1 MHEIHIAH
9 FWLEFDRLFRGSYRS
24 SHVMPMS
31 IQYAALLPAIPLTR
45 SITSCSS
52 DTMNHDAVN
61 PDLSVPPYATRQA
74 PRAKHNVRRAVTTAV
89 LGQILEWYDF
99 FLYGTAAALVFGKL
113 FFPVGSDPLTG
124 TIAAFG
130 GFTVGF
136 IARPIGGVLC
146 GHIGDRY
153 GRKVVMMLTLM
164 TMGSATVLMGMLPT
178 YQQIGIAA
186 PVLLVLLRILQG
198 LAAGGEWS
206 GSILLIH
213 ENAPQSKR
221 GALAAWSPCGAA
233 FGFVLSTAAF
243 LLVQNLPSA
252 DFQSWGWRLP
262 FLGSAALVALG
273 LWMRRSVGE
282 SAAFA
287 EVKATRHESRMPVI
301 EVLRQCPREVLTV
314 FGLRFGEGGASY
326 IFFAFS
332 IAYGQFLGIK
342 SSWILSGLTISMLLM
357 IPVSL
362 FFGHVTDKVGRKP
375 VYLAGAV
382 AMVLVSW
389 PYFSLLGSGEYWKII
404 AALIL
409 ANSLTLGILEGAQP
423 AFISEML
430 PVHLRFSGLGIG
442 RELSSV
448 LGGGLSPMIATALLA
463 HYRSAAPV
471 AIYLGALGLI
481 TVIATLLARETFP
494 KAMRLAAREHDAT
507 TSTHH

>member
-1 MHEIHIAH
+1 MSCRCHPHNP
-9 FWLEFDRLFRGSYRS
+9 FDFF
-24 SHVMPMS
+24 
-31 IQYAALLPAIPLTR
+31 AL
-45 SITSCSS
+45 S
-52 DTMNHDAVN
+52 DTMNPDAVN
-61 PDLSVPPYATRQA
+61 SDLGAPPIAKRHA
-74 PRAKHNVRRAVTTAV
+74 PRAKQGVRRAVTTAV

-153 GRKVVMMLTLM
+153 GRKVVMMLTLL
-164 TMGSATVLMGMLPT
+164 TMGSATVLMGVLPT

-233 FGFVLSTAAF
+233 FGFVLSTGAF

-262 FLGSAALVALG
+262 FLASAALVALG

-301 EVLRQCPREVLTV
+301 DVLRQCPREVLTV

-342 SSWILSGLTISMLLM
+342 SSWILSGLTLSMLLM

-362 FFGHVTDKVGRKP
+362 FFGYVTDKVGRKP
-375 VYLAGAV
+375 VYLAGAI
-382 AMVLVSW
+382 AMVLVAW
-389 PYFSLLGSGEYWKII
+389 PYFTLLGSGEYWKII

-471 AIYLGALGLI
+471 AIYLGALGLV

>member
-1 MHEIHIAH
+1 MLA
-9 FWLEFDRLFRGSYRS
+9 S
-24 SHVMPMS
+24 SS
-31 IQYAALLPAIPLTR
+31 PAR
-45 SITSCSS
+45 
-52 DTMNHDAVN
+52 DTG
-61 PDLSVPPYATRQA
+61 T
-74 PRAKHNVRRAVTTAV
+74 VRRAVTTAV

-136 IARPIGGVLC
+136 IARPVGGVLC

-153 GRKVVMMLTLM
+153 GRKTVMMLTLL
-164 TMGSATVLMGMLPT
+164 TMGTATVCMGLLPT
-178 YQQIGIAA
+178 YRQVGIAA
-186 PVLLVLLRILQG
+186 PVGLVLLRILQG

-213 ENAPQSKR
+213 ESAPASKR

-243 LLVQNLPSA
+243 LLAQTLSPA
-252 DFQSWGWRLP
+252 DFLSWGWRVP
-262 FLGSAALVALG
+262 FLCSTVLVVLG
-273 LWMRRSVGE
+273 LWMRRSVDE
-282 SAAFA
+282 SAEFV
-287 EVKATRHESRMPVI
+287 EVKATQRESRMPIV
-301 EVLRQCPREVLTV
+301 EVLRRCPRQVLTV

-342 SSWILSGLTISMLLM
+342 STWILSGLTVSMLLM

-362 FFGHVTDKVGRKP
+362 AMGHVTDKIGRKP
-375 VYLAGAV
+375 VYLAGAM
-382 AMVLVSW
+382 AMVLVAY
-389 PYFSLLGSGEYWKII
+389 PYFVLLGSGVLWKVI

-409 ANSLTLGILEGAQP
+409 ANSITLGILEGAQP
-423 AFISEML
+423 AFISELL
-430 PVHLRFSGLGIG
+430 PVPLRFSGLGIG
-442 RELSSV
+442 REISSV

-463 HYRSAAPV
+463 HYRSTTPV
-471 AIYLGALGLI
+471 AIYLVALGLI
-481 TVIATLLARETFP
+481 TVLATCIAPETFP
-494 KAMRLAAREHDAT
+494 RAARLAARQPADAVT
-507 TSTHH
+507 A

>member
-1 MHEIHIAH
+1 MDAGI
-9 FWLEFDRLFRGSYRS
+9 L
-24 SHVMPMS
+24 
-31 IQYAALLPAIPLTR
+31 
-45 SITSCSS
+45 TSCFPII
-52 DTMNHDAVN
+52 MNPDAVN
-61 PDLSVPPYATRQA
+61 PHLSAPSSTTRPVPRTRTA
-74 PRAKHNVRRAVTTAV
+74 ARRAVTTAV

-153 GRKVVMMLTLM
+153 GRKVVMMLTLL
-164 TMGSATVLMGMLPT
+164 TMGSATALMGVLPT

-186 PVLLVLLRILQG
+186 PVMLVLLRIMQG

-233 FGFVLSTAAF
+233 LGFVLSTGAF
-243 LLVQNLPSA
+243 LLVQNLSST

-262 FLGSAALVALG
+262 FLGSTALVVLG

-287 EVKATRHESRMPVI
+287 EVKATRHQSRMPVI
-301 EVLRQCPREVLTV
+301 EVLKQCPREVLTV
-314 FGLRFGEGGASY
+314 FGLRFGEGAASY

-332 IAYGQFLGIK
+332 LAYGQFVGIK
-342 SSWILSGLTISMLLM
+342 SAWILSGLTISMLLM
-357 IPVSL
+357 IPVTL

-375 VYLAGAV
+375 VYLAGAI
-382 AMVLVSW
+382 AIVLVAW
-389 PYFSLLGSGEYWKII
+389 PYFVLLGSGEYWKVLV
-404 AALIL
+404 ALIL
-409 ANSLTLGILEGAQP
+409 ANSITLGMLEGAQP

-442 RELSSV
+442 REVSSV

-463 HYRSAAPV
+463 HYRSALPV
-471 AIYLGALGLI
+471 ALYLGALGLV
-481 TVIATLLARETFP
+481 TVVATLLARETYP
-494 KAMRLAAREHDAT
+494 KAMRIAAREQAQ
-507 TSTHH
+507 

>member
-1 MHEIHIAH
+1 MSASTTAQVP
-9 FWLEFDRLFRGSYRS
+9 LQRS
-24 SHVMPMS
+24 SM
-31 IQYAALLPAIPLTR
+31 L
-45 SITSCSS
+45 
-52 DTMNHDAVN
+52 
-61 PDLSVPPYATRQA
+61 
-74 PRAKHNVRRAVTTAV
+74 RRAVATAV

-113 FFPVGSDPLTG
+113 FFPVGNDPLTG

-136 IARPIGGVLC
+136 IARPIGGMLC

-153 GRKVVMMLTLM
+153 GRKVVMMATLL
-164 TMGSATVLMGMLPT
+164 TMGTATVLMGLLPT
-178 YQQIGIAA
+178 YHQIGIAA
-186 PVLLVLLRILQG
+186 PILLVLLRILQG

-213 ENAPQSKR
+213 ENAPPTRR
-221 GALAAWSPCGAA
+221 GALAAWSPSGAA
-233 FGFVLSTAAF
+233 FGFVLSTGAF
-243 LLVQNLPSA
+243 LLAQQLSA
-252 DFQSWGWRLP
+252 DDFQSWGWRVP
-262 FLGSAALVALG
+262 FLASVALVVLG

-282 SAAFA
+282 SADFA
-287 EVKATRHESRMPVI
+287 QVKETRHESRMPVLD
-301 EVLRQCPREVLTV
+301 VLRQCPREVLTV

-342 SSWILSGLTISMLLM
+342 SSWILGGLTLSMLLM

-362 FFGHVTDKVGRKP
+362 LVGHITDKVGRKP
-375 VYLAGAV
+375 VYLAGALC
-382 AMVLVSW
+382 MVLVAW
-389 PYFSLLGSGEYWKII
+389 PYFVLLGSGEHWKIL

-409 ANSLTLGILEGAQP
+409 ANSVTLGILEGAQP

-442 RELSSV
+442 REISSV
-448 LGGGLSPMIATALLA
+448 LGGGLSPVIATALLS
-463 HYRSAAPV
+463 HYRSGAPV

-481 TVIATLLARETFP
+481 TVIATCFARETYP
-494 KAMRLAAREHDAT
+494 KAMREQFRREAR
-507 TSTHH
+507 

>member
-1 MHEIHIAH
+1 M
-9 FWLEFDRLFRGSYRS
+9 
-24 SHVMPMS
+24 
-31 IQYAALLPAIPLTR
+31 
-45 SITSCSS
+45 
-52 DTMNHDAVN
+52 TMNPDAVN
-61 PDLSVPPYATRQA
+61 PDLSAPTLAARPA
-74 PRAKHNVRRAVTTAV
+74 PRGVSNVQRAVTTAV

-113 FFPVGSDPLTG
+113 FFPVGTDPLTG

-153 GRKVVMMLTLM
+153 GRKVVMMLTLL
-164 TMGSATVLMGMLPT
+164 TMGSATMLMGLLPT
-178 YQQIGIAA
+178 YHQIGIAA

-213 ENAPQSKR
+213 ENAPQSRR

-233 FGFVLSTAAF
+233 LGFVLSTAAF
-243 LLVQNLPSA
+243 LLVQNLPSG
-252 DFQSWGWRLP
+252 DFQSWGWRIP
-262 FLGSAALVALG
+262 FVASAALVALG

-287 EVKATRHESRMPVI
+287 EVKATRHASRMPVI
-301 EVLRQCPREVLTV
+301 EVLKQCPREVLTV

-342 SSWILSGLTISMLLM
+342 SSWILGGLTISMLLM

-362 FFGHVTDKVGRKP
+362 LSGHITDKVGRKP
-375 VYLAGAV
+375 VYLVGAI
-382 AMVLVSW
+382 AMVLVAW
-389 PYFSLLGSGEYWKII
+389 PYFSLLGSGEYWKVI
-404 AALIL
+404 AALLL

-448 LGGGLSPMIATALLA
+448 LGGGLSPMIATAMLA
-463 HYRSAAPV
+463 HYRSAVPV
-471 AIYLGALGLI
+471 AIYLGGLGLV
-481 TVIATLLARETFP
+481 TAIATLLARETFP
-494 KAMRLAAREHDAT
+494 KAMRSAAHQRSE
-507 TSTHH
+507 

>member
-1 MHEIHIAH
+1 MFIVK
-9 FWLEFDRLFRGSYRS
+9 RKSN
-24 SHVMPMS
+24 
-31 IQYAALLPAIPLTR
+31 
-45 SITSCSS
+45 TSCSFVLPIA
-52 DTMNHDAVN
+52 MNPDAVN
-61 PDLSVPPYATRQA
+61 PDLSVSPPLATRAA
-74 PRAKHNVRRAVTTAV
+74 PRTRSNVRRAATTAV

-130 GFTVGF
+130 VFTVGF

-146 GHIGDRY
+146 GHIGDRH
-153 GRKVVMMLTLM
+153 GRKVVMMLTLL
-164 TMGSATVLMGMLPT
+164 TMGSATVLMGVLPT

-186 PVLLVLLRILQG
+186 PALLVLLRILQG

-221 GALAAWSPCGAA
+221 GALSAWSPCGAA
-233 FGFVLSTAAF
+233 FGFVLSTGAF
-243 LLVQNLPSA
+243 MLAHNLPSG
-252 DFQSWGWRLP
+252 DFLSWGWRLP
-262 FLGSAALVALG
+262 FLASAVLVALG

-287 EVKATRHESRMPVI
+287 EVKATHHQSRMPLI

-342 SSWILSGLTISMLLM
+342 SSWILGGLTLSMLLM

-362 FFGHVTDKVGRKP
+362 FCGYLTDKVGRKP
-375 VYLAGAV
+375 VYLAGAIAMLLV
-382 AMVLVSW
+382 AW
-389 PYFSLLGSGEYWKII
+389 PYFALLGSGVYWEVIT
-404 AALIL
+404 ALLL
-409 ANSLTLGILEGAQP
+409 ANSLTLGILEGSQP

-463 HYRSAAPV
+463 HYRSAMPV
-471 AIYLGALGLI
+471 ALYLGALGLV
-481 TVIATLLARETFP
+481 TVIATLFARETFP
-494 KAMRLAAREHDAT
+494 RAMRIAARQQAD
-507 TSTHH
+507 

>member
-1 MHEIHIAH
+1 MNPHATATLSPSPSI
-9 FWLEFDRLFRGSYRS
+9 RS
-24 SHVMPMS
+24 
-31 IQYAALLPAIPLTR
+31 TG
-45 SITSCSS
+45 T
-52 DTMNHDAVN
+52 
-61 PDLSVPPYATRQA
+61 
-74 PRAKHNVRRAVTTAV
+74 VRRAVTTAV

-136 IARPIGGVLC
+136 IARPVGGVLC

-153 GRKVVMMLTLM
+153 GRKTVMMLTLL
-164 TMGSATVLMGMLPT
+164 TMGTATVCMGLLPT

-186 PVLLVLLRILQG
+186 PIGLVLLRILQG

-213 ENAPQSKR
+213 ESAPASKR

-243 LLVQNLPSA
+243 LLAQTLTPS
-252 DFQSWGWRLP
+252 DFLSWGWRVP
-262 FLGSAALVALG
+262 FLCSVVLVVLG
-273 LWMRRSVGE
+273 LWMRRSVEE
-282 SAAFA
+282 SADFA
-287 EVKATRHESRMPVI
+287 QVKTTHRESRMPVV
-301 EVLRQCPREVLTV
+301 EVLRRCPRQVLTV

-332 IAYGQFLGIK
+332 IAYGQFLGLK
-342 SSWILSGLTISMLLM
+342 STWILSGLTVSMLLM

-362 FFGHVTDKVGRKP
+362 LMGHLTDKIGRKP
-375 VYLAGAV
+375 VYLAGAI
-382 AMVLVSW
+382 AMVLVAY
-389 PYFSLLGSGEYWKII
+389 PYFTLLGSGVLWKVI

-409 ANSLTLGILEGAQP
+409 ANSITLGILEGAQP
-423 AFISEML
+423 AFISELL

-463 HYRSAAPV
+463 HYRSPTPV
-471 AIYLGALGLI
+471 AIYLVALAMV
-481 TVIATLLARETFP
+481 TVVATCIAPETFP
-494 KAMRLAAREHDAT
+494 RAARQQAKLDAEPVVA
-507 TSTHH
+507 

>member
-1 MHEIHIAH
+1 
-9 FWLEFDRLFRGSYRS
+9 
-24 SHVMPMS
+24 
-31 IQYAALLPAIPLTR
+31 
-45 SITSCSS
+45 
-52 DTMNHDAVN
+52 MNSDAVN
-61 PDLSVPPYATRQA
+61 SDLSA
-74 PRAKHNVRRAVTTAV
+74 PLASGRSAAAPSQVRRAVTTAV
-89 LGQILEWYDF
+89 LGQVLEWYDF

-146 GHIGDRY
+146 GHLGDRY
-153 GRKVVMMLTLM
+153 GRKLVTMLTLFA
-164 TMGSATVLMGMLPT
+164 MGSATMLMGALPT
-178 YQQIGIAA
+178 YQQIGLAA
-186 PVLLVLLRILQG
+186 PALLVCLRIVQG

-233 FGFVLSTAAF
+233 LGFVLSTGAF
-243 LLVQNLPSA
+243 LLVRNLATS
-252 DFQSWGWRLP
+252 DFLSWGWRIP
-262 FLGSAALVALG
+262 FLCSAALVVLG

-287 EVKATRHESRMPVI
+287 QAKSRRRESRMPVI
-301 EVLRQCPREVLTV
+301 EVLRQCPREVLTI

-342 SSWILSGLTISMLLM
+342 SNWILGGLTLSMLLM
-357 IPVSL
+357 IPFSL
-362 FFGHVTDKVGRKP
+362 FFGYLTDKVGRKP
-375 VYLAGAV
+375 VYLAGAI
-382 AMVLVSW
+382 AMVLVAW
-389 PYFSLLGSGEYWKII
+389 PYFALLGSGEYWKVIT
-404 AALIL
+404 ALVL

-423 AFISEML
+423 AFISELL

-442 RELSSV
+442 REISSV

-463 HYRSAAPV
+463 HYRSATPV
-471 AIYLGALGLI
+471 ALYLGVLGLI
-481 TVIATLLARETFP
+481 TVIATLLARETYP
-494 KAMRLAAREHDAT
+494 KAMRIKARQQAE
-507 TSTHH
+507 

>member
-1 MHEIHIAH
+1 
-9 FWLEFDRLFRGSYRS
+9 
-24 SHVMPMS
+24 
-31 IQYAALLPAIPLTR
+31 
-45 SITSCSS
+45 
-52 DTMNHDAVN
+52 MNPDAVN
-61 PDLSVPPYATRQA
+61 SDLSMPLASQRTVRSAS
-74 PRAKHNVRRAVTTAV
+74 NVRRAVTTAV

-153 GRKVVMMLTLM
+153 GRKVVMMLTLL
-164 TMGSATVLMGMLPT
+164 TMGTATALMGVLPT
-178 YQQIGIAA
+178 YHQIGIAA

-213 ENAPQSKR
+213 ENAPRSRR

-233 FGFVLSTAAF
+233 LGFVLSTGAF
-243 LLVQNLPSA
+243 LLVQNLSSV
-252 DFQSWGWRLP
+252 DFLSWGWRVP
-262 FLGSAALVALG
+262 FLCSVALVALG

-282 SAAFA
+282 STAFA

-301 EVLRQCPREVLTV
+301 EVLRQCPREVATI

-326 IFFAFS
+326 LFFAFS

-342 SSWILSGLTISMLLM
+342 SNWILSGLTLSMLLM

-362 FFGHVTDKVGRKP
+362 FFGYLTDKVGRKP
-375 VYLAGAV
+375 VYLAGAI
-382 AMVLVSW
+382 AMVLVAW
-389 PYFSLLGSGEYWKII
+389 PYFALIGSGEYWKIV
-404 AALIL
+404 AALVL
-409 ANSLTLGILEGAQP
+409 ANSITLGILEGAQP

-430 PVHLRFSGLGIG
+430 PVHLRFSGLGVG
-442 RELSSV
+442 REISSV

-463 HYRSAAPV
+463 HYRSAVPV
-471 AIYLGALGLI
+471 ALYLGALGLI
-481 TVIATLLARETFP
+481 TVVATLLARETYP
-494 KAMRLAAREHDAT
+494 KSMRLEDRQA
-507 TSTHH
+507 SK

>member
-1 MHEIHIAH
+1 MLA
-9 FWLEFDRLFRGSYRS
+9 S
-24 SHVMPMS
+24 SS
-31 IQYAALLPAIPLTR
+31 PAR
-45 SITSCSS
+45 
-52 DTMNHDAVN
+52 DTG
-61 PDLSVPPYATRQA
+61 T
-74 PRAKHNVRRAVTTAV
+74 VRRAVTTAV

-136 IARPIGGVLC
+136 IARPVGGVLC

-153 GRKVVMMLTLM
+153 GRKTVMMLTLL
-164 TMGSATVLMGMLPT
+164 TMGTATVCMGLLPT

-186 PVLLVLLRILQG
+186 PVGLVLLRILQG

-213 ENAPQSKR
+213 ESAPASKR

-243 LLVQNLPSA
+243 LLAQTLSPA
-252 DFQSWGWRLP
+252 DFLSWGWRLP
-262 FLGSAALVALG
+262 FLCSTVLVALG
-273 LWMRRSVGE
+273 LWMRRSVDE
-282 SAAFA
+282 SAEFV
-287 EVKATRHESRMPVI
+287 EVKATQRESRMPIV
-301 EVLRQCPREVLTV
+301 EVLRRCPRQVLTV

-342 SSWILSGLTISMLLM
+342 STWILSGLTVSMLLM

-362 FFGHVTDKVGRKP
+362 AMGHVTDKIGRKP
-375 VYLAGAV
+375 VYLAGAM
-382 AMVLVSW
+382 AMVLVAY
-389 PYFSLLGSGEYWKII
+389 PYFVLLGSGVLWKVI

-409 ANSLTLGILEGAQP
+409 ANSITLGILEGAQP
-423 AFISEML
+423 AFISELL

-442 RELSSV
+442 REVSSV

-463 HYRSAAPV
+463 HYRSTTPV
-471 AIYLGALGLI
+471 AIYLVALGLI
-481 TVIATLLARETFP
+481 TVLATCIAPETFP
-494 KAMRLAAREHDAT
+494 RAARLAARQPADAVT
-507 TSTHH
+507 A

>member
-1 MHEIHIAH
+1 MNPHATAT
-9 FWLEFDRLFRGSYRS
+9 LS
-24 SHVMPMS
+24 SS
-31 IQYAALLPAIPLTR
+31 SPLR
-45 SITSCSS
+45 KTS
-52 DTMNHDAVN
+52 T
-61 PDLSVPPYATRQA
+61 
-74 PRAKHNVRRAVTTAV
+74 VRRAVTTAV

-136 IARPIGGVLC
+136 IARPVGGVLC

-153 GRKVVMMLTLM
+153 GRKTVMMLTLL
-164 TMGSATVLMGMLPT
+164 TMGVATMCMGLLPT

-186 PVLLVLLRILQG
+186 PIALVLLRILQG

-213 ENAPQSKR
+213 ENAPQSRR

-243 LLVQNLPSA
+243 LLAQTLSPD
-252 DFQSWGWRLP
+252 DFLSWGWRVP
-262 FLGSAALVALG
+262 FLCSVVLVVLG
-273 LWMRRSVGE
+273 LWMRRSVEE
-282 SAAFA
+282 SADFVA
-287 EVKATRHESRMPVI
+287 VKATHRESRMPIV
-301 EVLRQCPREVLTV
+301 EVLRRCPRQVLTV

-332 IAYGQFLGIK
+332 IAYGQFLGLK
-342 SSWILSGLTISMLLM
+342 STWILGGLTLSMLLM
-357 IPVSL
+357 IPMSL
-362 FFGHVTDKVGRKP
+362 LMGHLTDKIGRKP
-375 VYLAGAV
+375 VYLAGAI
-382 AMVLVSW
+382 AMVLVAY
-389 PYFSLLGSGEYWKII
+389 PYFTLLASGVLWKVI

-409 ANSLTLGILEGAQP
+409 ANSVTLGILEGAQP
-423 AFISEML
+423 AFISELL

-442 RELSSV
+442 REISSV

-463 HYRSAAPV
+463 HYRSATPV
-471 AIYLGALGLI
+471 AIYLVALALV
-481 TVIATLLARETFP
+481 TVIATCIAPETFP
-494 KAMRLAAREHDAT
+494 RAARQQAKQGAEPVTA
-507 TSTHH
+507 

>member
-1 MHEIHIAH
+1 M
-9 FWLEFDRLFRGSYRS
+9 
-24 SHVMPMS
+24 
-31 IQYAALLPAIPLTR
+31 
-45 SITSCSS
+45 
-52 DTMNHDAVN
+52 N
-61 PDLSVPPYATRQA
+61 PDALNSDLSMPLVSQRSVPSTS
-74 PRAKHNVRRAVTTAV
+74 NVRRAVTTAV

-153 GRKVVMMLTLM
+153 GRKVVMMLTLL
-164 TMGSATVLMGMLPT
+164 TMGTATALMGVLPT

-186 PVLLVLLRILQG
+186 PVLLVLLRVLQG

-213 ENAPQSKR
+213 ENAPRSKR
-221 GALAAWSPCGAA
+221 GALTAWSPCGAA
-233 FGFVLSTAAF
+233 LGFVLSTGAF
-243 LLVQNLPSA
+243 LLVQNLSSV
-252 DFQSWGWRLP
+252 DFLSWGWRVP
-262 FLGSAALVALG
+262 FLCSVALVALG

-282 SAAFA
+282 STAFA

-301 EVLRQCPREVLTV
+301 EVLRQCPREVATI

-326 IFFAFS
+326 LFFAFS

-342 SSWILSGLTISMLLM
+342 SSWILSGLTLSMLLM

-362 FFGHVTDKVGRKP
+362 LFGYLTDKVGRKP
-375 VYLAGAV
+375 VYLAGAI
-382 AMVLVSW
+382 AMVLVAW
-389 PYFSLLGSGEYWKII
+389 PYFALIGSGEYWKIV
-404 AALIL
+404 AALVL
-409 ANSLTLGILEGAQP
+409 ANSITLGILEGAQP

-430 PVHLRFSGLGIG
+430 PVHLRFSGLGVG
-442 RELSSV
+442 REISSV

-463 HYRSAAPV
+463 HYRSAVPV
-471 AIYLGALGLI
+471 ALYLGALGLI
-481 TVIATLLARETFP
+481 TVVATLLARETYP
-494 KAMRLAAREHDAT
+494 KSMRLEDRQA
-507 TSTHH
+507 SK

>member
-1 MHEIHIAH
+1 
-9 FWLEFDRLFRGSYRS
+9 
-24 SHVMPMS
+24 
-31 IQYAALLPAIPLTR
+31 
-45 SITSCSS
+45 
-52 DTMNHDAVN
+52 MNPDAVN
-61 PDLSVPPYATRQA
+61 SDLSVPLASQRSVRPAS
-74 PRAKHNVRRAVTTAV
+74 NVRRAVTTAV
-89 LGQILEWYDF
+89 LGQVLEWYDF

-153 GRKVVMMLTLM
+153 GRKVVMMLTLL
-164 TMGSATVLMGMLPT
+164 TMGTATALMGMLPT

-213 ENAPQSKR
+213 ENAPRSRR

-233 FGFVLSTAAF
+233 FGFVLSTGAF
-243 LLVQNLPSA
+243 LLVQNLSST
-252 DFQSWGWRLP
+252 DFLSWGWRVP
-262 FLGSAALVALG
+262 FLCSIALVALG
-273 LWMRRSVGE
+273 VWMRRSVGE
-282 SAAFA
+282 STAFA

-301 EVLRQCPREVLTV
+301 QVLRQCPREVATI

-326 IFFAFS
+326 LFFAFS

-342 SSWILSGLTISMLLM
+342 SSWILSGLTLSMLLM
-357 IPVSL
+357 IPSSL
-362 FFGHVTDKVGRKP
+362 FFGYLTDKVGRKP
-375 VYLAGAV
+375 VYLAGAIAMMLV
-382 AMVLVSW
+382 AW
-389 PYFSLLGSGEYWKII
+389 PYFVLIGSGEYWKII
-404 AALIL
+404 AALVL
-409 ANSLTLGILEGAQP
+409 ANSITLGMLEGAQP

-430 PVHLRFSGLGIG
+430 PVHLRFSGLGVG
-442 RELSSV
+442 REISSV

-463 HYRSAAPV
+463 HYRSAVPV
-471 AIYLGALGLI
+471 ALYLGALGLI
-481 TVIATLLARETFP
+481 TVAATLLARETYP
-494 KAMRLAAREHDAT
+494 KSMRIEDQQA
-507 TSTHH
+507 SQ

>member
-1 MHEIHIAH
+1 M
-9 FWLEFDRLFRGSYRS
+9 
-24 SHVMPMS
+24 
-31 IQYAALLPAIPLTR
+31 
-45 SITSCSS
+45 
-52 DTMNHDAVN
+52 N
-61 PDLSVPPYATRQA
+61 PDAIATLAPPSARPA
-74 PRAKHNVRRAVTTAV
+74 NAVRRAVTTAV

-153 GRKVVMMLTLM
+153 GRKTVMMLTLL
-164 TMGSATVLMGMLPT
+164 TMGTATVCMGLIPT

-186 PVLLVLLRILQG
+186 PVMLVLLRILQG

-213 ENAPQSKR
+213 ESAPASKR

-233 FGFVLSTAAF
+233 FGFVLSTSAF
-243 LLVQNLPSA
+243 LLAQNLSPA
-252 DFQSWGWRLP
+252 DFHNWGWRVP
-262 FLGSAALVALG
+262 FLCSAALVALG

-282 SAAFA
+282 SAEFA
-287 EVKATRHESRMPVI
+287 KVKATRQDSRMPII
-301 EVLRQCPREVLTV
+301 EVLRRCPRQVLTV

-332 IAYGQFLGIK
+332 IAYGQFLGLK
-342 SSWILSGLTISMLLM
+342 SSWILGGLTISMLLM

-362 FFGHVTDKVGRKP
+362 VMGHVTDKIGRKP
-375 VYLAGAV
+375 VYLVGAI
-382 AMVLVSW
+382 AMVLVAY
-389 PYFSLLGSGEYWKII
+389 PYFALLGSGEFWKVI
-404 AALIL
+404 AAFIL
-409 ANSLTLGILEGAQP
+409 ANSITIGILEGAQP
-423 AFISEML
+423 AFISELL

-442 RELSSV
+442 REISSV

-463 HYRSAAPV
+463 HYRSATPV
-471 AIYLGALGLI
+471 AIYLAVLGLV
-481 TVIATLLARETFP
+481 TVLATCLAPETFP
-494 KAMRLAAREHDAT
+494 KALRLHARQSDQGIAP
-507 TSTHH
+507 

>member
-1 MHEIHIAH
+1 
-9 FWLEFDRLFRGSYRS
+9 
-24 SHVMPMS
+24 MPAGLVSPLPPISMAVTRTPQHRDLPHAMNS
-31 IQYAALLPAIPLTR
+31 DATAALNPLPAVRP
-45 SITSCSS
+45 TS
-52 DTMNHDAVN
+52 
-61 PDLSVPPYATRQA
+61 
-74 PRAKHNVRRAVTTAV
+74 KVRRAVTTAV

-153 GRKVVMMLTLM
+153 GRKTVMMLTLLV
-164 TMGSATVLMGMLPT
+164 MGTATVGMGLLPT

-213 ENAPQSKR
+213 ESAPASKR
-221 GALAAWSPCGAA
+221 GALAAWSPSGAA

-243 LLVQNLPSA
+243 LLVQTLSPS
-252 DFQSWGWRLP
+252 DFHSWGWRVP
-262 FLGSAALVALG
+262 FLCSAVLVALG
-273 LWMRRSVGE
+273 LWMRRSVDE
-282 SAAFA
+282 SAEFA
-287 EVKATRHESRMPVI
+287 EVKATRRDSRMPIV

-314 FGLRFGEGGASY
+314 FGLRFGEGAASY

-332 IAYGQFLGIK
+332 IAYSQFIGIK
-342 SSWILSGLTISMLLM
+342 SSWVLGGLTLSMLLM

-362 FFGHVTDKVGRKP
+362 LMGRLTDKIGRKP
-375 VYLAGAV
+375 VYLAGAI
-382 AMVLVSW
+382 AMVLVAY
-389 PYFSLLGSGEYWKII
+389 PYFTLLGSGVLWKVI
-404 AALIL
+404 AALVL
-409 ANSLTLGILEGAQP
+409 ANSITLGILEGAQP
-423 AFISEML
+423 AFISELL

-442 RELSSV
+442 REISSV
-448 LGGGLSPMIATALLA
+448 LGGGLSPMVATALLA
-463 HYRSAAPV
+463 HYRSATPV
-471 AIYLGALGLI
+471 AIYLVVLGLI
-481 TVIATLLARETFP
+481 TVLATCLAPETFP
-494 KAMRLAAREHDAT
+494 KARRLQAQRKEQDNP
-507 TSTHH
+507 

>member
-1 MHEIHIAH
+1 MNPHATAT
-9 FWLEFDRLFRGSYRS
+9 LS
-24 SHVMPMS
+24 SSMP
-31 IQYAALLPAIPLTR
+31 R
-45 SITSCSS
+45 RKTS
-52 DTMNHDAVN
+52 T
-61 PDLSVPPYATRQA
+61 
-74 PRAKHNVRRAVTTAV
+74 VRRAVTTAV

-136 IARPIGGVLC
+136 IARPVGGVLC

-153 GRKVVMMLTLM
+153 GRKTVMMLTLL
-164 TMGSATVLMGMLPT
+164 TMGVATVCMGLLPT
-178 YQQIGIAA
+178 YQQVGIAA
-186 PVLLVLLRILQG
+186 PIGLVLLRILQG

-213 ENAPQSKR
+213 ESAPASKR

-243 LLVQNLPSA
+243 LIAQNMA
-252 DFQSWGWRLP
+252 TDDFLSWGWRVP
-262 FLGSAALVALG
+262 FLCSAVLVVLG
-273 LWMRRSVGE
+273 LWMRRSVEE
-282 SAAFA
+282 SADFV
-287 EVKATRHESRMPVI
+287 EVKATHGESRMPIV
-301 EVLRQCPREVLTV
+301 EVLRRCPRQVLTV

-332 IAYGQFLGIK
+332 IAYGQFLGLK
-342 SSWILSGLTISMLLM
+342 STWILSGLTLSMLLM

-362 FFGHVTDKVGRKP
+362 LMGHITDKIGRKP
-375 VYLAGAV
+375 VYLAGAI
-382 AMVLVSW
+382 AMVLVAY
-389 PYFSLLGSGEYWKII
+389 PYFALLSSGVLWKVI

-409 ANSLTLGILEGAQP
+409 ANSITLGILEGAQP
-423 AFISEML
+423 AFISELL

-442 RELSSV
+442 REISSV

-463 HYRSAAPV
+463 HYRSATPV
-471 AIYLGALGLI
+471 VIYLVALALV
-481 TVIATLLARETFP
+481 TVVATCIAPETFP
-494 KAMRLAAREHDAT
+494 RAERQQAKQGAEPVT
-507 TSTHH
+507 V